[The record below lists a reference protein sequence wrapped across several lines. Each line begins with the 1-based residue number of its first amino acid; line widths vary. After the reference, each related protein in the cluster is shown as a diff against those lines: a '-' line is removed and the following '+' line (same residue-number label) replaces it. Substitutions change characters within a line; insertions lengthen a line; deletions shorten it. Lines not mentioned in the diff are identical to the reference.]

1 MTNEHVLYKVKP
13 RLGEIL
19 KERDIRQ
26 TKLAEMAKI
35 PQSAISRFDKNAQ
48 HKDEHLI
55 AISRALG
62 ITIEELFHVEVKE
75 GGE

>member
-1 MTNEHVLYKVKP
+1 LNNEHEIYTVKP

-19 KERDIRQ
+19 KERSMTQ
-26 TKLAEMAKI
+26 TQLAEMAKI

-62 ITIEELFHVEVKE
+62 ITIEELFHVEVKTTD
-75 GGE
+75 